1 MSEEHIPQIFED
13 EYFVEYKK
21 LGGKKTK
28 KQYIKNLDIFFDET
42 YDIFIDGNPIIHETR
57 EDASYAVIDKANISV
72 DEYNLIFES
81 VDNITAYT

>member
-1 MSEEHIPQIFED
+1 MHEEFSD
-13 EYFVEYKK
+13 YYFVEYKR

-42 YDIFIDGNPIIHETR
+42 FDIFVGNPIIHETR
-57 EDASYAVIDKANISV
+57 EDAGYAVIDKTNISV

>member
-1 MSEEHIPQIFED
+1 MKLFDDYFE
-13 EYFVEYKK
+13 EYKR

-28 KQYIKNLDIFFDET
+28 KQYIKNLGIFFAET
-42 YDIFIDGNPIIHETR
+42 FHIFVEGSQEIHETR
-57 EDASYAVIDKANISV
+57 EDAVYTVMEIANISV

>member
-1 MSEEHIPQIFED
+1 MNKELFND
-13 EYFVEYKK
+13 YFIEYKK

-28 KQYIKNLDIFFDET
+28 KQYIKNLDIFFIET

-57 EDASYAVIDKANISV
+57 EDAGYAVIDKANISV
-72 DEYNLIFES
+72 DEYNLIFDS